1 MSTSMTSAPT
11 PITPSGELKPLLV
24 LTDKAVDKVKY
35 FAQSMPDSQGKPLR
49 VFVQGGGCSGFQ
61 YGFTFDEKK
70 EGDAVMEQ
78 GGVTVVVDQQSAQY
92 LKDST
97 IDFVEDMRGA
107 GFSVTNPNAT
117 GGSCGCGK
125 SFNA

>member
-1 MSTSMTSAPT
+1 MSTTMESTPT
-11 PITPSGELKPLLV
+11 PITPSGEMKPLLL
-24 LTDKAVDKVKY
+24 LTEKAIEKVKY
-35 FAQSMPDSQGKPLR
+35 FAHSMPDSQGKPLR
-49 VFVQGGGCSGFQ
+49 VFVQGGGCSCYQ

-70 EGDAVMEQ
+70 DGDAVMEQ
-78 GGVTVVVDQQSAQY
+78 GGVTVLVDAQSATY
-92 LKDST
+92 LKDAT
-97 IDFVEDMRGA
+97 VDFVEDMRGA

>member
-1 MSTSMTSAPT
+1 MSSTLQSTPT
-11 PITPSGELKPLLV
+11 PISPSGEAKPLLA
-24 LTDKAVDKVKY
+24 LTEKAIEKVRY

-70 EGDAVMEQ
+70 EGDNVMEQ
-78 GGVTVVVDQQSAQY
+78 GGVTVIVDPQSATY
-92 LKDST
+92 LKDAT
-97 IDFVEDMRGA
+97 VDFVEDMRGA

>member
-1 MSTSMTSAPT
+1 MSTSLTSTPT
-11 PITPSGELKPLLV
+11 PITPSGELKPLLM

-70 EGDAVMEQ
+70 DGDAVMEQ

>member
-1 MSTSMTSAPT
+1 MSTSMESTPT
-11 PITPSGELKPLLV
+11 PITPSGEMKPLLL
-24 LTDKAVDKVKY
+24 LTEKAIEKVKY

-70 EGDAVMEQ
+70 DGDAVMEQ
-78 GGVTVVVDQQSAQY
+78 GGVTVLVDPQSAGY
-92 LKDST
+92 LKDAT
-97 IDFVEDMRGA
+97 VDYVEDFRGA

>member
-1 MSTSMTSAPT
+1 MSTTMESTPT
-11 PITPSGELKPLLV
+11 PITPSGEMKPLLM
-24 LTDKAVDKVKY
+24 LTEKAIEKVKY

-70 EGDAVMEQ
+70 DGDAVMEQ
-78 GGVTVVVDQQSAQY
+78 GGVTVLVDAQSATY
-92 LKDST
+92 LKDAT
-97 IDFVEDMRGA
+97 VDFVEDMRGA

>member
-1 MSTSMTSAPT
+1 MSTTLQSTPT
-11 PITPSGELKPLLV
+11 PITPSGEMKPLLA
-24 LTDKAVDKVKY
+24 LTDKAIDKVKY

-70 EGDAVMEQ
+70 DGDAVMEQ
-78 GGVTVVVDQQSAQY
+78 GGVTVLVDPQSAQY
-92 LKDST
+92 LKDAT